1 MGYRSAIRGTRSSRE
16 GASEARMPPSRRTR
30 TSARHERCIQK
41 PGDMNVETNKDLPW
55 DLIGLAANG
64 LAIGIVLQGTYRI
77 IRPLAEGGCGE
88 IYLAAHTRL
97 PGRFAV
103 KLLHRSPVSYTHLTL
118 PTSDL

>member
-1 MGYRSAIRGTRSSRE
+1 RAGSPSGVGGARSSRA
-16 GASEARMPPSRRTR
+16 GASQARIPPSARTR
-30 TSARHERCIQK
+30 TSARHARCIPM
-41 PGDMNVETNKDLPW
+41 PGDMDVETNKDLPW
-55 DLIGLAANG
+55 DLIGPAANG

-103 KLLHRSPVSYTHLTL
+103 K
-118 PTSDL
+118 